1 MADAKANSSGGASG
15 AAPAGASEKKFD
27 VKKIAAAGFILMNL
41 VVTGGG
47 AYLAYAATL
56 GWQRPSV
63 REPAAIKELEA
74 LRDSEGVR
82 ESILYTMP
90 TFTVNLEGQPKRML
104 RVEMTLEMLDEA
116 GFEEVVRLSPKARDQ
131 IMRILNAKTYND
143 LETIQGKLF
152 LKDEIAVALN
162 TQLNEAVVKDVYFSD
177 FLVQ

>member
-1 MADAKANSSGGASG
+1 MADANAGSG
-15 AAPAGASEKKFD
+15 AAAPAASEKKFD
-27 VKKIAAAGFILMNL
+27 FKKFAVAGFVVLNL

-47 AYLAYAATL
+47 AFLVFAATL

-63 REPAAIKELEA
+63 REPAALKELEVV
-74 LRDSEGVR
+74 RDSEGVR
-82 ESILYTMP
+82 EGILYTMP
-90 TFTVNLEGQPKRML
+90 TFTVNLEGQPKRLL
-104 RVEMTLEMLDEA
+104 RIEMTLEMLDEA

-131 IMRILNAKTYND
+131 IMRILNGKTYND

-162 TQLNEAVVKDVYFSD
+162 TQLNEAVIKDVYFSD